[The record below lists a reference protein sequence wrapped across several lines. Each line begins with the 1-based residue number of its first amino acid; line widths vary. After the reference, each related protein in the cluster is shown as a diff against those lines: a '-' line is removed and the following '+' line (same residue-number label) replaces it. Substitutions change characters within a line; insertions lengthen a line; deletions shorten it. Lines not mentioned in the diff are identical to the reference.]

1 MLRCRHLR
9 SRKLQ
14 GVDTVP
20 NRKPITFPYSGESL
34 TQCGKCKATIFF
46 VKTAT
51 GKTMPVNFETK
62 ESHFADCP
70 AAAQFRKAKG

>member
-1 MLRCRHLR
+1 MTNR
-9 SRKLQ
+9 SK
-14 GVDTVP
+14 
-20 NRKPITFPYSGESL
+20 ITFPYSGEAL
-34 TQCGKCKATIFF
+34 TQRGKCKETIYF

-70 AAAQFRKAKG
+70 AAAEFRRPKS